1 MTVPLR
7 NLDEPVMR
15 HARTDIVAIPA
26 RHTVQEVLDD
36 IRIRPAATGSFF
48 YLYVIDDDR
57 RLAGPLRALA
67 DVYDEQAQHDL
78 CLGKVLGAECPCAVG
93 LVERA
98 ERATGRGAQFVVG
111 HAAIS

>member
-36 IRIRPAATGSFF
+36 IRIRPAATGSF
-48 YLYVIDDDR
+48 
-57 RLAGPLRALA
+57 
-67 DVYDEQAQHDL
+67 
-78 CLGKVLGAECPCAVG
+78 LG
-93 LVERA
+93 
-98 ERATGRGAQFVVG
+98 
-111 HAAIS
+111 